1 MKNSF
6 IKVMVAIIVVL
17 STSVNAQIK
26 NAKTET
32 VKVYGNC
39 GMCETKI
46 EKAGNIKNVVEVDW
60 NKDTQIA
67 TVTYDVTKTNQD
79 EILKRIALA
88 GYDSDKFLAPNDVY
102 NKLPG
107 CCQYDRVAK
116 IPVKKVIKVDAISRE
131 NGLNENDH
139 NMMAENQDQSNSE
152 QAKQSNQLQPVFDK
166 YFLLKEA
173 LVKSDAKTAAVTS
186 KDLVTSIEAVKMETL
201 KMEVHMVWMKI
212 LKDLT
217 ADAKSISETQ
227 DIQKQR
233 EAFKTLSKG
242 MYEIIKVSKPSEA
255 VYYQYCPMQDANWLS
270 KENAVKNPYYGAQ
283 MLTCG
288 KTVETIK

>member
-1 MKNSF
+1 
-6 IKVMVAIIVVL
+6 MVAIIVVL
-17 STSVNAQIK
+17 STSVSAQIK
-26 NAKTET
+26 NAKTES

-139 NMMAENQDQSNSE
+139 NMMAENQDQNNSE

-173 LVKSDAKTAAVTS
+173 LVKSDAKTAAITS

>member
-1 MKNSF
+1 
-6 IKVMVAIIVVL
+6 MVAIIIVL
-17 STSVNAQIK
+17 STSVSAQIK
-26 NAKTET
+26 NAKTES

-60 NKDTQIA
+60 NQDTQMA

-116 IPVKKVIKVDAISRE
+116 IPVKEVIKVDAISRE

-139 NMMAENQDQSNSE
+139 NMMAENQDQNNSE

-173 LVKSDAKTAAVTS
+173 LVKSDAKTAAITS

>member
-17 STSVNAQIK
+17 STSVSAQIK
-26 NAKTET
+26 NAKTES

-116 IPVKKVIKVDAISRE
+116 IPVKEVIKVDAISRE

>member
-1 MKNSF
+1 
-6 IKVMVAIIVVL
+6 MVAIIVVL
-17 STSVNAQIK
+17 STSVSAQIK
-26 NAKTET
+26 NAKTES

-173 LVKSDAKTAAVTS
+173 LVKSDAKTAAITS

>member
-6 IKVMVAIIVVL
+6 IKVMVAIIIVL
-17 STSVNAQIK
+17 STSVSAQIK
-26 NAKTET
+26 NAKTES

-60 NKDTQIA
+60 NQDTQMA

-116 IPVKKVIKVDAISRE
+116 IPVKEVIKVDAISRE

-139 NMMAENQDQSNSE
+139 NMMAENQDQNNSE

-173 LVKSDAKTAAVTS
+173 LVKSDAKTAAITS